1 MPSGFG
7 AAGSSWLGLAG
18 GLAWGLALM
27 RRDRWRGIVGY
38 AAESSASP
46 RRKGPGGSWSK
57 GERNDQVTDPAE
69 STEPSADAAGPAGR
83 RRRRGGTGGVRFVR
97 HILHQRWR

>member
-1 MPSGFG
+1 MTHLMPSGFG

-38 AAESSASP
+38 AAESPASP
-46 RRKGPGGSWSK
+46 RAQGPGRVR
-57 GERNDQVTDPAE
+57 EQ
-69 STEPSADAAGPAGR
+69 R
-83 RRRRGGTGGVRFVR
+83 RT
-97 HILHQRWR
+97 Q

>member
-27 RRDRWRGIVGY
+27 RRDRWEGIVGY

-46 RRKGPGGSWSK
+46 RRKGPGGS
-57 GERNDQVTDPAE
+57 
-69 STEPSADAAGPAGR
+69 
-83 RRRRGGTGGVRFVR
+83 
-97 HILHQRWR
+97 